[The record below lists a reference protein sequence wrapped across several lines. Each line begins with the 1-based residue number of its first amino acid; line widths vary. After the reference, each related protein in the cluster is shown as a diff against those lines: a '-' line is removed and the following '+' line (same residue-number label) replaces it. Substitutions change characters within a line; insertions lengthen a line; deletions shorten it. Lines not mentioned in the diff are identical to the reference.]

1 MGLWEH
7 QNYSKKMSK
16 TDESDSDGV
25 PDYEDDFEKDLDWL
39 INEDAEKHASIE
51 NHNVKEQLSDLDSDS
66 THLEIDK
73 NESDRSPNGDRQIVH
88 DDPNLTLDSASDFEE
103 DEEAKR
109 YIAEKIEEANKK
121 LEMEIIDENRQ
132 RKLKFKESLVDLEIP
147 PLEFPDSHRS
157 EDVTDGV
164 SQLYISDVLAQK
176 MEHHDKNGG
185 TDKESKDGKVLVEKE
200 GKFELVSI
208 QDVENLC
215 SLPPINNNNKD
226 IPKSPSPTVQS
237 SQFGTVTNVD
247 GADEKS
253 ISSNNN
259 MNGFIPHPPTGSK
272 VRPSSAN
279 NLMKSVHKVKPQRR
293 VQSASVSTGNT
304 TFSLSAEQKQQLKR
318 FQERQ
323 EKLRKE
329 MNMFCKKEEERKR
342 QEEEEK
348 KRENELAFK
357 IWLQRKNEQLIQ
369 ARRVKQAKELEEI
382 STADEERD
390 SKKAVDVW
398 LKRKHGEYMTEKKME
413 ELRKQDTFFH
423 ERKEREDAFA
433 QWLTMKRKQKRA
445 EQQAAKERSRR
456 LLLEARRR
464 KQIDNLLYS
473 ISDSKPFCYMN
484 HM

>member
-1 MGLWEH
+1 MGLWVEH

-329 MNMFCKKEEERKR
+329 
-342 QEEEEK
+342 
-348 KRENELAFK
+348 
-357 IWLQRKNEQLIQ
+357 
-369 ARRVKQAKELEEI
+369 
-382 STADEERD
+382 DEERD